1 MIEKIPYITAEDI
14 YITVDNIKNPKP
26 YSRFIGQI
34 NEVTIHDKYGNLK
47 SEPKDW
53 IKFGKEWYDKRKL

>member
-1 MIEKIPYITAEDI
+1 V

-34 NEVTIHDKYGNLK
+34 NEVTIYDKDGNLK